1 MTATM
6 LQAWVSW
13 GAKVAD
19 QAAHK
24 KLWVEIKT
32 AVEDGALQAGMEI
45 DPPTK
50 FCVVEPATRK
60 RRRAD

>member
-1 MTATM
+1 M

-24 KLWVEIKT
+24 KLWVQIEA
-32 AVEDGALQAGMEI
+32 AVKNGTLKVRVEI

-50 FCVVEPATRK
+50 FFMVEPTTCK